1 MLNHEHNWKCG
12 CSHLTSQKSL
22 WCCSSIKIK
31 RFISSYLSLP
41 SRNCRCLKLEMMVS
55 SESQYT
61 ILLLPTVESSISA
74 LPGSCCYTT
83 SYIPFFQIQKKK
95 KKSNPTGEIE
105 TEEKTALVGEPLNHS
120 NHSQVE
126 SLSKKGA
133 QESNQY
139 ANQVLA
145 RRLIIISRN
154 SKG

>member
-1 MLNHEHNWKCG
+1 MLLYNF
-12 CSHLTSQKSL
+12 L
-22 WCCSSIKIK
+22 
-31 RFISSYLSLP
+31 
-41 SRNCRCLKLEMMVS
+41 
-55 SESQYT
+55 YT
-61 ILLLPTVESSISA
+61 
-74 LPGSCCYTT
+74 
-83 SYIPFFQIQKKK
+83 FFPDPKEKKK

>member
-1 MLNHEHNWKCG
+1 MWL
-12 CSHLTSQKSL
+12 
-22 WCCSSIKIK
+22 
-31 RFISSYLSLP
+31 FP
-41 SRNCRCLKLEMMVS
+41 
-55 SESQYT
+55 
-61 ILLLPTVESSISA
+61 
-74 LPGSCCYTT
+74 
-83 SYIPFFQIQKKK
+83 SYITKEPMVLFIHKDKKIYQQLPFLALKKLQMPQTRNDGFFWISVHHSAPAYGRVVHFGTARIMLLYNFLYTFFPDPKEKK